1 MTRDSAHFIR
11 HSDDSSVDSVLQLV
25 DDAIYAAADLRNKNR
40 TSKEV
45 DDKLER
51 ALEALGSYETDLSNN
66 SRANIVTVHERMK
79 MAKAKDKSSSTT
91 IFNLWKKMKLSPKV
105 RLVYTTS
112 PHANAKPQAMEDERS
127 EPTTIVEF
135 LLLKSLPDNSPT
147 IVTRKRRIGD
157 VFVSLPS
164 FSLSES

>member
-1 MTRDSAHFIR
+1 M
-11 HSDDSSVDSVLQLV
+11 QLV

-45 DDKLER
+45 DEKFER
-51 ALEALGSYETDLSNN
+51 ALEALGCYETELSNN
-66 SRANIVTVHERMK
+66 RRTATTSNTVTVRERMK
-79 MAKAKDKSSSTT
+79 TAKAKDKSSSTT
-91 IFNLWKKMKLSPKV
+91 IFNLWKKMKLSSKV
-105 RLVYTTS
+105 RLVHMTS
-112 PHANAKPQAMEDERS
+112 PHANANPQATEDERS

-147 IVTRKRRIGD
+147 IVKRKRRIGD
-157 VFVSLPS
+157 SFVSLPS

>member
-1 MTRDSAHFIR
+1 M
-11 HSDDSSVDSVLQLV
+11 QLV

-45 DDKLER
+45 DEKFER
-51 ALEALGSYETDLSNN
+51 ALEALGCYETDLSDNGRTN
-66 SRANIVTVHERMK
+66 TATVRERMK
-79 MAKAKDKSSSTT
+79 TAKAKDKSSSTT

-105 RLVYTTS
+105 RLVRTTS
-112 PHANAKPQAMEDERS
+112 PHANAKPQATEDERS

-135 LLLKSLPDNSPT
+135 LLLKSLPDNSPI
-147 IVTRKRRIGD
+147 IVKRKRRIGD
-157 VFVSLPS
+157 SFVSLPK